1 MSLNFYSEEED
12 NSKEES
18 VNNYIDLFYEFKNKL
33 PSLSEA
39 LNQMFKSNIIDNI
52 KVNEL
57 TNDILDKCKT
67 KINQN
72 FEAIRNKYNTITKE
86 DAYII
91 CSYTCESK
99 DENFSPYRLLN
110 QNLVSDN
117 RKNGIKN
124 ISKYLYIFLKSLRKL
139 TIYYPDKA
147 NNHLYR
153 CIRQKV
159 SLSKDPFND
168 KLIPYIVGNKK
179 TFWGFTSTSSNP
191 KISYQFL
198 DTTKQIKSGT
208 VFTLEGDLWG
218 YDITLFNWFGEKE
231 ILLEPER
238 KFIVHNVLP
247 ALNEIISVTCT
258 ILKSPIILDNYEIKN
273 LIKNEEYKNNDD
285 KIDYNN
291 YIKNNQKYINIEL
304 FQKSENNII
313 LFGNVFSG
321 KSTIMNKLRDDV
333 IIDKNNEFYRG
344 DDSLYS
350 TWKDNIIIEFPG
362 LHPHY
367 NKKRHLKTQISLLS
381 VIPVKIICFIIR
393 YTIRY
398 DIMIRSLREM
408 ARIFQE
414 NINNIII
421 IITFSEVLN
430 NMKKCEIKKILQIKT
445 NIKIPDDNI
454 IFSSKYLDREELLK
468 NIIKVKSHVQ
478 NIKSIKFSVKS
489 LIKLVGE
496 EGELYE
502 NLEFRG
508 QYEKE
513 YNNEIE
519 KFKKEFNNAKD
530 NPSKL
535 ELYKKIK
542 NYGDNLVDKY
552 FSQCIG
558 KLNDTEYSIIE
569 TITFYN
575 WLSAILEKIVENF
588 EKDIKIESYNS
599 EKILKLLFINN

>member
-18 VNNYIDLFYEFKNKL
+18 VNNYIDLFYEYKNKL

-39 LNQMFKSNIIDNI
+39 LNQMFKSKKIDNI

-57 TNDILDKCKT
+57 TNDILDKCNT

-72 FEAIRNKYNTITKE
+72 FEAIKNKYSTITKE

-124 ISKYLYIFLKSLRKL
+124 ISKYLYIFLKSLRKIP
-139 TIYYPDKA
+139 IYYPDKA

-159 SLSKDPFND
+159 NLSKDPFND

-198 DTTKQIKSGT
+198 DTTKQMKSGT
-208 VFTLEGDLWG
+208 LFTLEGDLWG

-247 ALNEIISVTCT
+247 ALNEIIIVTCT
-258 ILKSPIILDNYEIKN
+258 ILKSPIILDNNGIKN
-273 LIKNEEYKNNDD
+273 LIKDEEYKNNDD
-285 KIDYNN
+285 KNDYIN
-291 YIKNNQKYINIEL
+291 YIKNNQKYIDIEL
-304 FQKSENNII
+304 FKKSENYII
-313 LFGNVFSG
+313 LFGNVSSG
-321 KSTIMNKLRDDV
+321 KTTIMEKLSNFKIRNYYY
-333 IIDKNNEFYRG
+333 KM
-344 DDSLYS
+344 DDSIYS
-350 TWKDNIIIEFPG
+350 EWNDNIIIEFPG
-362 LHPHY
+362 LHP
-367 NKKRHLKTQISLLS
+367 NSRIKRHLKTQISLLS
-381 VIPVKIICFIIR
+381 IIPIKIICFTVKCSVRYDFIIR
-393 YTIRY
+393 EASEIPK
-398 DIMIRSLREM
+398 
-408 ARIFQE
+408 IFPE

-421 IITFSEVLN
+421 IITFCEGLN
-430 NMKKCEIKKILQIKT
+430 IKQKSEIKKILQIK
-445 NIKIPDDNI
+445 IKIPEDNI
-454 IFSSKYLDREELLK
+454 IFSSNREELLK
-468 NIIKVKSHVQ
+468 NIINVKSHAQ
-478 NIKSIKFSVKS
+478 NIKSIKFSVKN
-489 LIKLVGE
+489 LIKTVGE
-496 EGELYE
+496 EGELLE
-502 NLEFRG
+502 NLEFKG
-508 QYEKE
+508 LYENE

-535 ELYKKIK
+535 ELYKKFK
-542 NYGDNLVDKY
+542 NYSDSLIDKH

-558 KLNDTEYSIIE
+558 KLNDTEDSIIE
-569 TITFYN
+569 TIIFYN
-575 WLSAILEKIVENF
+575 WISGKLEKIVQSF
-588 EKDIKIESYNS
+588 QKDIRIESYNS
-599 EKILKLLFINN
+599 EKILKLLFTNN

>member
-18 VNNYIDLFYEFKNKL
+18 VNNYIDLFYEYKNKL

-39 LNQMFKSNIIDNI
+39 LNQMFKSKKIDNI

-57 TNDILDKCKT
+57 TNDILDKCNT

-72 FEAIRNKYNTITKE
+72 FEAIKNKYSTITKE

-124 ISKYLYIFLKSLRKL
+124 ISKYLYIFLKSLRKIP
-139 TIYYPDKA
+139 IYYPDKA

-159 SLSKDPFND
+159 NLSKDPFND

-198 DTTKQIKSGT
+198 DTTKQMKSGT
-208 VFTLEGDLWG
+208 LFALEGDLWG

-247 ALNEIISVTCT
+247 ALNEIIIVTCT
-258 ILKSPIILDNYEIKN
+258 ILKSPIILDNNGIKN
-273 LIKNEEYKNNDD
+273 LIKDEEYKNNDD
-285 KIDYNN
+285 KNDYIN
-291 YIKNNQKYINIEL
+291 YIKNNQKYIDIEL
-304 FQKSENNII
+304 FKKSENNII
-313 LFGNVFSG
+313 LFGNVSSG
-321 KSTIMNKLRDDV
+321 KTTIMEKLSNFKIRNYYY
-333 IIDKNNEFYRG
+333 KM
-344 DDSLYS
+344 DDSIYS
-350 TWKDNIIIEFPG
+350 EWNDNIIIEFPG
-362 LHPHY
+362 LHP
-367 NKKRHLKTQISLLS
+367 NSRIKRHLKTQISLLS
-381 VIPVKIICFIIR
+381 IIPIKIICFTVKCSVRYDFIIR
-393 YTIRY
+393 EASEIPK
-398 DIMIRSLREM
+398 
-408 ARIFQE
+408 IFPE

-421 IITFSEVLN
+421 IITFCEGLN
-430 NMKKCEIKKILQIKT
+430 IKQKSEIKKILQIK
-445 NIKIPDDNI
+445 IKIPEDNI
-454 IFSSKYLDREELLK
+454 IFSSNREELLK
-468 NIIKVKSHVQ
+468 NIINVKSHAQ
-478 NIKSIKFSVKS
+478 NIKSIKFSVKN
-489 LIKLVGE
+489 LIKTVGE
-496 EGELYE
+496 EGELLE
-502 NLEFRG
+502 NLEFKG
-508 QYEKE
+508 LYENE

-535 ELYKKIK
+535 ELYKKFK
-542 NYGDNLVDKY
+542 NYSDSLIDKY

-558 KLNDTEYSIIE
+558 KLNDTEDSIIE
-569 TITFYN
+569 TIIFYN
-575 WLSAILEKIVENF
+575 WISGKLEKIVQSF
-588 EKDIKIESYNS
+588 QKDIRIESYNS
-599 EKILKLLFINN
+599 EKILKLLFTNN

>member
-18 VNNYIDLFYEFKNKL
+18 VNNYIDLFYEYKTKL

-39 LNQMFKSNIIDNI
+39 LNQMFKSKKIDNI

-57 TNDILDKCKT
+57 TNDILDKCNT

-72 FEAIRNKYNTITKE
+72 FEAIKNKYNKITKE

-110 QNLVSDN
+110 QSLVSDN

-139 TIYYPDKA
+139 PIYYPDKE

-159 SLSKDPFND
+159 NLSKDPFND

-198 DTTKQIKSGT
+198 DTTKQMKSGT
-208 VFTLEGDLWG
+208 LFTLEGDLWG

-247 ALNEIISVTCT
+247 ALNEIIIVTCT
-258 ILKSPIILDNYEIKN
+258 ILKSPIILDNNEIKN

-285 KIDYNN
+285 KIDYIN
-291 YIKNNQKYINIEL
+291 YIKNNQKYIDIEL
-304 FQKSENNII
+304 FKKSENNII
-313 LFGNVFSG
+313 LFGNVNSG
-321 KSTIMNKLRDDV
+321 KSTIMEKLSNSKIHQYYYKR
-333 IIDKNNEFYRG
+333 
-344 DDSLYS
+344 DDSLY
-350 TWKDNIIIEFPG
+350 TTLNDNIIIEFPG
-362 LHPHY
+362 LHPDY
-367 NKKRHLKTQISLLS
+367 NWNRHLKTQISLLS
-381 VIPVKIICFIIR
+381 VIPVKIICLTIKYAIR
-393 YTIRY
+393 YEFLIR
-398 DIMIRSLREM
+398 DASEILK
-408 ARIFQE
+408 IFQE

-421 IITFSEVLN
+421 IITFSEWLDN
-430 NMKKCEIKKILQIKT
+430 KKKCEIKKILQTKIK
-445 NIKIPDDNI
+445 IKIPDDNI
-454 IFSSKYLDREELLK
+454 IFCSDREELLK
-468 NIIKVKSHVQ
+468 NIINVKSHVQ
-478 NIKSIKFSVKS
+478 NIKSIKFSVKN
-489 LIKLVGE
+489 LIKTVGE
-496 EGELYE
+496 EGELFE
-502 NLEFRG
+502 NLEFKG
-508 QYEKE
+508 QYENE

-535 ELYKKIK
+535 ELYKKFK
-542 NYGDNLVDKY
+542 NYSDSLVDKY
-552 FSQCIG
+552 FSRCIG

-569 TITFYN
+569 TIIFYN
-575 WLSAILEKIVENF
+575 WSSGKLEKIIQNF
-588 EKDIKIESYNS
+588 QKDIRIESYNS
-599 EKILKLLFINN
+599 EKILKLLFNN

>member
-18 VNNYIDLFYEFKNKL
+18 VNNYIDLFYEYKNKL

-39 LNQMFKSNIIDNI
+39 LNQMFKSKKIDNI

-57 TNDILDKCKT
+57 TNDILDKCNT

-72 FEAIRNKYNTITKE
+72 FEAIKNKYSTITKE

-124 ISKYLYIFLKSLRKL
+124 ISKYLYIFLKSLRKIP
-139 TIYYPDKA
+139 IYYPDKA

-159 SLSKDPFND
+159 NLSKDPFND

-198 DTTKQIKSGT
+198 DTTKQMKSGT
-208 VFTLEGDLWG
+208 LFALEGDLWG

-247 ALNEIISVTCT
+247 ALNEIIIVTCT
-258 ILKSPIILDNYEIKN
+258 ILKSPIILDNNGIKN
-273 LIKNEEYKNNDD
+273 LIKDEEYKNNDD
-285 KIDYNN
+285 KNDYIN
-291 YIKNNQKYINIEL
+291 YIKNNQKYIDIEL
-304 FQKSENNII
+304 FKKSENNII
-313 LFGNVFSG
+313 LFGNVSSG
-321 KSTIMNKLRDDV
+321 KTTIMEKLSNFKIRNYYY
-333 IIDKNNEFYRG
+333 KM
-344 DDSLYS
+344 DDSIYS
-350 TWKDNIIIEFPG
+350 EWNDNIIIEFPG
-362 LHPHY
+362 LHP
-367 NKKRHLKTQISLLS
+367 NSRIKNHLKTQISLLS
-381 VIPVKIICFIIR
+381 IIPIKIICFTVKCSVRYDFIIR
-393 YTIRY
+393 EASEIPK
-398 DIMIRSLREM
+398 
-408 ARIFQE
+408 IFPE

-421 IITFSEVLN
+421 IITFCEGLN
-430 NMKKCEIKKILQIKT
+430 IKQKSEIKKILQIK
-445 NIKIPDDNI
+445 IKIPEDNI
-454 IFSSKYLDREELLK
+454 IFSSNREELLK
-468 NIIKVKSHVQ
+468 NIINVKSHAQ
-478 NIKSIKFSVKS
+478 NIKSIKFSVKN
-489 LIKLVGE
+489 LIKTVGE
-496 EGELYE
+496 EGELLE
-502 NLEFRG
+502 NLEFKG
-508 QYEKE
+508 LYENE

-535 ELYKKIK
+535 ELYKKFK
-542 NYGDNLVDKY
+542 NYSDSLIDKY

-558 KLNDTEYSIIE
+558 KLNDTEDSIIE
-569 TITFYN
+569 TIIFYN
-575 WLSAILEKIVENF
+575 WISGKLEKIVQSF
-588 EKDIKIESYNS
+588 QKDIRIESYNS
-599 EKILKLLFINN
+599 EKILKLLFTNN